1 MLALTLTLPLLL
13 ELSEVEL
20 VSDIVSDPEALT
32 LPEKEALRLAVSS
45 DVELCDTENV
55 VDSDLDP
62 ESAFE
67 GLLVISAETD
77 EEVERDAVTVSDGDC
92 ESVWLSVSDLDSVSS
107 ADSD

>member
-45 DVELCDTENV
+45 DVELCDTEKERET
-55 VDSDLDP
+55 DSDCVGIADN
-62 ESAFE
+62 EF
-67 GLLVISAETD
+67 
-77 EEVERDAVTVSDGDC
+77 
-92 ESVWLSVSDLDSVSS
+92 ESVVLSDCV
-107 ADSD
+107 